1 MTTQPGIPD
10 GDPRRLSTIASS
22 RAARVV
28 LTDRLA
34 TGAFWA
40 IGVFVV
46 AILVAIIAHFML
58 AAIGTLSP
66 SFLLGDP
73 SDETVGGVGPILW
86 NSVYILV
93 LTLLITVPL
102 GTLGGIYM
110 AEYAREGRVTSAI
123 RFCQEL
129 IGSVPSIVV
138 GLFGLVLFVN
148 ATHWGFTALGGA
160 LALTVF
166 NLPLMSRLAEQA
178 IRAVP
183 DDERQASLAL
193 GTSKWRTIIHV
204 VLPIAIP
211 GLVTG
216 IVLTAGRIFGE
227 AAALLFTAGLSTPV
241 HYDFGNLNITD
252 PRSPW
257 SPFHGATTLSVYIWK
272 INSEGLGSF
281 VRQIADT
288 SSAVLVLLVLV
299 FNLGARGLGRA
310 LQRRV
315 TGA

>member
-1 MTTQPGIPD
+1 MTTTRRTSSMS
-10 GDPRRLSTIASS
+10 RRLLADRIAT
-22 RAARVV
+22 ATLWGIGILVV
-28 LTDRLA
+28 L
-34 TGAFWA
+34 
-40 IGVFVV
+40 
-46 AILVAIIAHFML
+46 ILVAIIAHFML

-66 SFLLGDP
+66 SFLFGDP
-73 SDETVGGVGPILW
+73 SDETVGGVGPVLW
-86 NSVYILV
+86 NSVYMLV

-110 AEYAREGRVTSAI
+110 AEYAGEGRVTNVI

-129 IGSVPSIVV
+129 ISSVPSIVV
-138 GLFGLVLFVN
+138 GLFGLALFVN
-148 ATHWGFTALGGA
+148 ATHWSFTALGGA

-183 DDERQASLAL
+183 ADERSASLAL
-193 GTSKWRTIIHV
+193 GSTKWQTIVHV

-216 IVLTAGRIFGE
+216 IILTAGRIFGE
-227 AAALLFTAGLSTPV
+227 AAALLFTAGLSTPT
-241 HYDFGNLNITD
+241 HYDFGNLNLTD

-257 SPFHGATTLSVYIWK
+257 SPFHPATTLSVYIWK
-272 INSEGLGSF
+272 INSEGLGQF
-281 VRQIADT
+281 VRQVADT
-288 SSAVLVLLVLV
+288 SAAVLVLMVLI

>member
-1 MTTQPGIPD
+1 MT
-10 GDPRRLSTIASS
+10 ASAGTTGTGRPTGTTS
-22 RAARVV
+22 SHARRVV

-34 TGAFWA
+34 TAGLWA

-46 AILVAIIAHFML
+46 LILVAIIVHFML

-66 SFLLGDP
+66 SFLFGDP
-73 SDETVGGVGPILW
+73 SDTSVGGVGPILW
-86 NSVYILV
+86 NSVYMLV
-93 LTLLITVPL
+93 LTLLITAPL

-110 AEYAREGRVTSAI
+110 AEYAGDGRVTYAI
-123 RFCQEL
+123 RFSQEL

-138 GLFGLVLFVN
+138 GLFGLALFVN

-166 NLPLMSRLAEQA
+166 NLPLMARLAEQA

-193 GTSKWRTIIHV
+193 GTSKWRTIVHV
-204 VLPIAIP
+204 VIPIAIP

-216 IVLTAGRIFGE
+216 IILTAGRIFGE

-241 HYDFGNLNITD
+241 HYDFGNLNLTD
-252 PRSPW
+252 ARSPW
-257 SPFHGATTLSVYIWK
+257 SPFHTATTLSVYIWK

-281 VRQIADT
+281 VRQLADT
-288 SSAVLVLLVLV
+288 SSAVLVLLVLG

>member
-1 MTTQPGIPD
+1 MNRAIRSD
-10 GDPRRLSTIASS
+10 RIA
-22 RAARVV
+22 
-28 LTDRLA
+28 TA
-34 TGAFWA
+34 TLWA
-40 IGVFVV
+40 IAVFTV
-46 AILVAIIAHFML
+46 AILGAIILHFLL

-66 SFLLGDP
+66 SFLFGDP
-73 SDETVGGVGPILW
+73 SDTDVGGVGPVLF
-86 NSVYILV
+86 NSLYMLV

-110 AEYAREGRVTSAI
+110 AEYAGAGPFTNVI
-123 RFCQEL
+123 RFSQEL
-129 IGSVPSIVV
+129 ISSVPSIVV
-138 GLFGLVLFVN
+138 GLFGLALFVN
-148 ATHWGFTALGGA
+148 ATHWSFTALGGA

-183 DDERQASLAL
+183 DDERTASLAL
-193 GTSKWRTIIHV
+193 GATRWQTIVRV

-211 GLVTG
+211 GIVTG
-216 IVLTAGRIFGE
+216 VILTAGRIFGE
-227 AAALLFTAGLSTPV
+227 AAALLFTAGLATPV
-241 HYDFGNLNITD
+241 HYDFGNLNLGD

-257 SPFHGATTLSVYIWK
+257 SPFHPATTLSVYIWK

-288 SSAVLVLLVLV
+288 SAAILVLMVLI
-299 FNLGARGLGRA
+299 FNVGARGLGRL

>member
-1 MTTQPGIPD
+1 MTTMRRTLLADRIATAVLWGI
-10 GDPRRLSTIASS
+10 
-22 RAARVV
+22 
-28 LTDRLA
+28 
-34 TGAFWA
+34 A
-40 IGVFVV
+40 IFVV
-46 AILVAIIAHFML
+46 AILFAIIGHFLL
-58 AAIGTLSP
+58 AAVGTLGP
-66 SFLLGDP
+66 AFLFGDP
-73 SDETVGGVGPILW
+73 SETSVGGIGPVLW
-86 NSVYILV
+86 NSVYMLV

-110 AEYAREGRVTSAI
+110 AEYAGDGRVTNII

-129 IGSVPSIVV
+129 ISSVPSIVV
-138 GLFGLVLFVN
+138 GLFGLALFVN
-148 ATHWGFTALGGA
+148 ATHWSYTALGGA

-183 DDERQASLAL
+183 ADERSGSLAL
-193 GTSKWRTIIHV
+193 GSTKWQTIVHV

-216 IVLTAGRIFGE
+216 VILTAGRIFGE
-227 AAALLFTAGLSTPV
+227 AAALLFTAGVSTPT
-241 HYDFGNLNITD
+241 HYDFANLNLTD

-257 SPFHGATTLSVYIWK
+257 SPFHTATTLSVYIWK
-272 INSEGLGSF
+272 INSEGLGDF
-281 VRQIADT
+281 VRQLADA
-288 SSAVLVLLVLV
+288 SAAVLVLLVLA
-299 FNLGARGLGRA
+299 FNLGARGLGRL

>member
-1 MTTQPGIPD
+1 M
-10 GDPRRLSTIASS
+10 
-22 RAARVV
+22 
-28 LTDRLA
+28 DRLA
-34 TGAFWA
+34 TGTLWA
-40 IGVFVV
+40 IGAFVV
-46 AILVAIIAHFML
+46 LILVAIIAHFML
-58 AAIGTLSP
+58 AAVGYLSP
-66 SFLLGDP
+66 SFLFGDP
-73 SDETVGGVGPILW
+73 SDTDVGGVGPIIW

-110 AEYAREGRVTSAI
+110 AEYAGEGRVTSAI

-138 GLFGLVLFVN
+138 GLFGLALFVN
-148 ATHWGFTALGGA
+148 TTHWGFTALGGS

-166 NLPLMSRLAEQA
+166 NLPLMARLAEQA

-204 VLPIAIP
+204 VIPIAIP
-211 GLVTG
+211 GLITG
-216 IVLTAGRIFGE
+216 IILTAGRIFGE
-227 AAALLFTAGLSTPV
+227 AAVLIFTAGLSTPA
-241 HYDFGNLNITD
+241 HYNFSNFNLAD
-252 PRSPW
+252 AQSPW
-257 SPFHGATTLSVYIWK
+257 SPFHTATTLAVYIWS
-272 INSEGLGSF
+272 INSEGRNQFL
-281 VRQIADT
+281 RPIADT
-288 SSAVLVLLVLV
+288 SSAVLVLLVLA